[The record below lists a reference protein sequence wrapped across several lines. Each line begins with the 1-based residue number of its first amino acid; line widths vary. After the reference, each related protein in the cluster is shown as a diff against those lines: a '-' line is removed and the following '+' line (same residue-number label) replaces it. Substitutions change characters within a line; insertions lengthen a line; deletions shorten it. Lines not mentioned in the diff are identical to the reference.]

1 MQLLALCGG
10 TQAVN
15 GSRRPENVVELPSSV
30 EARLEKAIAAFDAG
44 DNSPALL
51 DEFLDLINK
60 GSQEAN
66 YYVGMIYEDGTN
78 GAEKNPEFALFYYQ
92 KSAEGYG
99 YLQGNLAVARMHYH
113 GAGVPQNYTKALE
126 YYSHVAQQNEH
137 FVASFMLGRMY
148 HHGQGIE
155 KDLKKAREWY
165 ERAIAKGSVYGM
177 LNLAMLEAE
186 EGHWLRSLVLRVK
199 AGWTAFRISRKN
211 PRDPRLRGG

>member
-1 MQLLALCGG
+1 MRLLAHYGG
-10 TQAVN
+10 TLAVN
-15 GSRRPENVVELPSSV
+15 GSHRPENVVELPSSV
-30 EARLEKAIAAFDAG
+30 ETRLENAIAAFDAG
-44 DNSPALL
+44 DNSRALL

-60 GSQEAN
+60 GSKEAN

-78 GAEKNPEFALFYYQ
+78 GVEKNPEFALFYYQ

-99 YLQGNLAVARMHYH
+99 YVQGSLAVARMHYH
-113 GAGVPQNYTKALE
+113 GAGVPQNYAKALE
-126 YYSHVAQQNEH
+126 YFSHLAREKEH

-148 HHGQGIE
+148 QHGQGVE

-165 ERAIAKGSVYGM
+165 ERSISKGSVYGM

-186 EGHWLRSLVLRVK
+186 EGRWFQSLALRVK
-199 AGWTAFRISRKN
+199 AGWMSFRIYRKN